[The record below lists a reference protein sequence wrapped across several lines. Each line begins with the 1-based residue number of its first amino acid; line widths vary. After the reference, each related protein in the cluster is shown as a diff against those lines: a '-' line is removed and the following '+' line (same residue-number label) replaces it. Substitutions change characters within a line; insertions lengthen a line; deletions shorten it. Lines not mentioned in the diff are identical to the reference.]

1 MNKSRAPVR
10 FRARYIRVNPGLG
23 KASSE
28 MHIYITG
35 LPEIATA
42 DAEIRRGGDI
52 ARLIE
57 ATLNCAFVAFAKPRK
72 VEKSSTSC

>member
-1 MNKSRAPVR
+1 
-10 FRARYIRVNPGLG
+10 
-23 KASSE
+23 

-42 DAEIRRGGDI
+42 DAEIRRGGNI